1 MKEKVDNSMAERE
14 RKIRSITL
22 WGILANFFLVIIK
35 IIFGVIVR
43 SSALVADG
51 FHSISDLATDFIVLI
66 STHLSSRPPDETHP
80 YGHKKFETIATQL
93 IGLVLMGVGLIFV
106 WKAGAHIYRGEIS
119 YPGFMVLVVAGISI
133 LLKEL
138 LFVWT
143 RKISLETLS
152 TALYANAWHHRS
164 DSLSSVAVLIGGI
177 ASLIGWGHAD
187 HVATI
192 AVGLMIMGVAGKI
205 LYDGLI
211 ELSEHA
217 ADKESIQKLKDVLDR
232 ESDVFEWHAL
242 RTRKV
247 GGELFVDVHLV
258 VDPDLSVKTSHEIC
272 SKVEKKMLEELT
284 KPANIL
290 IHCDPLG
297 VRDET
302 EEERES

>member
-1 MKEKVDNSMAERE
+1 
-14 RKIRSITL
+14 
-22 WGILANFFLVIIK
+22 LVVIK
-35 IIFGVIVR
+35 IFFGVIVR

-51 FHSISDLATDFIVLI
+51 FHSLSDLATDFIVLV

-80 YGHKKFETIATQL
+80 YGHKKFDTIASQV
-93 IGLVLMGVGLIFV
+93 IGLVLLGVGLIFV
-106 WKAGAHIYRGEIS
+106 WKAGTHIYQGEIS
-119 YPGFMVLVVAGISI
+119 YPGFMVLVVAAISVF
-133 LLKEL
+133 LKEL
-138 LFVWT
+138 LFVLT
-143 RKISLETLS
+143 RKVSRETQS
-152 TALYANAWHHRS
+152 TSLYANAWHHRS

-177 ASLIGWGHAD
+177 ASLLGWGHAD

-217 ADKESIQKLKDVLDR
+217 ADKESIQKIKDVLDR
-232 ESDVFEWHAL
+232 ESEVFEWHAL

-258 VDPDLSVKTSHEIC
+258 VDPNLSVRESHKIC
-272 SKVEKKMLEELT
+272 DKVEKEMLEELV

-297 VRDET
+297 VH
-302 EEERES
+302 EEADGDSES

>member
-1 MKEKVDNSMAERE
+1 MERGA
-14 RKIRSITL
+14 KIRSITI
-22 WGILANFFLVIIK
+22 WGIFVNIFLVVIK
-35 IIFGVIVR
+35 IFFGVIVR

-51 FHSISDLATDFIVLI
+51 FHSLSDLATDFIVLV

-80 YGHKKFETIATQL
+80 YGHKKFDTIASQV
-93 IGLVLMGVGLIFV
+93 IGLVLLGVGLIFV
-106 WKAGAHIYRGEIS
+106 WKAGTHIYQGEIS
-119 YPGFMVLVVAGISI
+119 YPGFMVLVVAAISVF
-133 LLKEL
+133 LKEL
-138 LFVWT
+138 LFVLT
-143 RKISLETLS
+143 RKVSRETQS
-152 TALYANAWHHRS
+152 TSLYANAWHHRS

-177 ASLIGWGHAD
+177 ASLLGWGHAD

-217 ADKESIQKLKDVLDR
+217 ADKESIQKIKDVLDR
-232 ESDVFEWHAL
+232 ESEVFEWHAL

-258 VDPDLSVKTSHEIC
+258 VDPNLSVRESHKIC
-272 SKVEKKMLEELT
+272 DKVEKEMLEELV

-297 VRDET
+297 VH
-302 EEERES
+302 EEADGDSES

>member
-1 MKEKVDNSMAERE
+1 MLENSLTERE
-14 RKIRSITL
+14 AKIRSITI
-22 WGILANFFLVIIK
+22 WGIFVNIFLAAIK
-35 IIFGVIVR
+35 IFFGIIVK

-51 FHSISDLATDFIVLI
+51 FHSISDLATDFIVLV
-66 STHLSSRPPDETHP
+66 STSLSNRPPDETHP
-80 YGHKKFETIATQL
+80 YGHKKFDTIATQV
-93 IGLVLMGVGLIFV
+93 IGLVLLGVGLIFV
-106 WKAGAHIYRGEIS
+106 WNAGTHIYRGEIS
-119 YPGFMVLVVAGISI
+119 YPGFMVLVVAAISVF
-133 LLKEL
+133 LKEI
-138 LFVWT
+138 LFVLT
-143 RKISLETLS
+143 RKISRETYS

-164 DSLSSVAVLIGGI
+164 DSFSSVAVLIGGI
-177 ASLIGWGHAD
+177 ASLLGWGHAD

-217 ADKESIQKLKDVLDR
+217 ADKESIRKIKDVLDR

-258 VDPDLSVKTSHEIC
+258 VDPEISVRESHEIC

-284 KPANIL
+284 KPTNIL

-302 EEERES
+302 EGDSGI